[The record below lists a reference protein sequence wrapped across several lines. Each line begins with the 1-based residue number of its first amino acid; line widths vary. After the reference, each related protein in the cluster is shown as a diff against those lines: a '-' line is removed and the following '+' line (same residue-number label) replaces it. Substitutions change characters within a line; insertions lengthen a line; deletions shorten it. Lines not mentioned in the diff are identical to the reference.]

1 MQAILFYLLGTA
13 AVTATLLCVTRR
25 NVVHAILYL
34 VNALFSLALM
44 FYQLGA
50 PLVAAW
56 EVIIYAGAIMVL
68 FLFIIMMFEPAP
80 KVRPG
85 GPVWLRW
92 GPLMLLSGVLLTATI
107 LLMAVDPAG
116 KSGVPSYYAS
126 PQAFGFALF
135 HEYALAV
142 EVISFQLLFAAV
154 GAYYVG
160 RRDPEAPGQKGAQR

>member
-1 MQAILFYLLGTA
+1 MQAILFYILGAA
-13 AVTATLLCVTRR
+13 AVAATLLCITRR
-25 NVVHAILYL
+25 NVVHAVMYL

-68 FLFIIMMFEPAP
+68 FLFIIMMFESVP
-80 KVRPG
+80 KAKTNS
-85 GPVWLRW
+85 PVWLRFW
-92 GPLMLLSGVLLTATI
+92 PLMLLSAVLLAATI
-107 LLMAVDPAG
+107 LLMAADPAG
-116 KSGVPSYYAS
+116 KNGVPSYYAS
-126 PQAFGFALF
+126 PQLFGFTLF
-135 HEYALAV
+135 HEYGLAV

-160 RRDPEAPGQKGAQR
+160 RCDPQARRQKGVRQ